1 MSGTNQQE
9 QQNAVPQNPPPQ
21 NAPPQNPS
29 PQANQPGPRP
39 NPQRGSSNSEDED
52 YPTEKRMVAV
62 GALGGVFAG
71 AAVGVAVG
79 LHQGKKAA
87 AGAVTSDSVTSITT
101 LSKEQLQMLQSVSSM
116 NPIGTDWLL
125 EQRIKVE
132 LVMKEMLETNS
143 IEVLQKKNGK
153 IQPFTFLAAD
163 VIFHDEVKTVM
174 DKLTS
179 KAVSAAATQK
189 KELTDLVQ
197 ALDTMRKEQKQE

>member
-21 NAPPQNPS
+21 NPS
-29 PQANQPGPRP
+29 PHANQPGPRP
-39 NPQRGSSNSEDED
+39 KPQRGSSNSEGED

-87 AGAVTSDSVTSITT
+87 GGAVTPVTT
-101 LSKEQLQMLQSVSSM
+101 LSKEQLHRLQSRSRM
-116 NPIGTDWLL
+116 TPIGDKNNQYNKYHWLL
-125 EQRIKVE
+125 DQRIQAE
-132 LVMKEMLETNS
+132 LVMKEMVETNS